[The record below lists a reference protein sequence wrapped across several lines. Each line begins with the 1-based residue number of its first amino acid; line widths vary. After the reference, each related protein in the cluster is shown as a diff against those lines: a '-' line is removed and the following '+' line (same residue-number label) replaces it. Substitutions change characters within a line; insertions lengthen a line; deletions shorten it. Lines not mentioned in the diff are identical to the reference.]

1 MYEKLRTINLSEI
14 DFELLKEQKA
24 TLLKLIIDPEPVID
38 GKVIYTL
45 DSILNLLDWFSD
57 TNLIHELHNQQIEE
71 SKGNK

>member
-24 TLLKLIIDPEPVID
+24 TLLKLIIDPEPILD

-45 DSILNLLDWFSD
+45 DSILNLLDWLSD
-57 TNLIHELHNQQIEE
+57 ANLIHELHNHQVNTT
-71 SKGNK
+71 KGNK

>member
-14 DFELLKEQKA
+14 DFQLLNEQKA

-57 TNLIHELHNQQIEE
+57 TNLIHELHNQQVNTT
-71 SKGNK
+71 KGNK

>member
-57 TNLIHELHNQQIEE
+57 ANLIHELHNKQVNTT
-71 SKGNK
+71 KGNK

>member
-14 DFELLKEQKA
+14 DFELIKEQKA

-45 DSILNLLDWFSD
+45 DSILNLLDWLSD
-57 TNLIHELHNQQIEE
+57 ANLIHELHNQQVNTT
-71 SKGNK
+71 KGNK

>member
-24 TLLKLIIDPEPVID
+24 TLLALIVDPEPVID

-45 DSILNLLDWFSD
+45 DSILNLLDWLCD
-57 TNLIHELHNQQIEE
+57 ANLIHELHNQQINTKETI
-71 SKGNK
+71 